1 MEDITPKVIEY
12 ILDSKQKLGIHRSD
26 LADMADI
33 PHSTLDRILKNNHT
47 SVSIDNI
54 YRIAS
59 VLGISIDVATGLRS
73 ESSEPLT
80 NATAVKQA
88 YDEAKVNLTAVLH
101 EKDKAIE
108 ARDKI
113 IEHHKKELRFE
124 RIKSIV
130 LVIAMIL
137 IFVFVRL
144 TTV

>member
-12 ILDSKQKLGIHRSD
+12 ILDSKKKLGIHRSD

-108 ARDKI
+108 ERDKI
-113 IEHHKKELRFE
+113 IEHNKKELRFE
-124 RIKSIV
+124 RIKSTI